1 MNQDSPSSKTLSKQ
15 LKDSLD
21 RQHIL
26 VGRQIAFLRRDE
38 LLRLICSG
46 DSPSEKLISELGL
59 TQKQASDILGLN
71 LEYFK
76 RSKALEIEDELID
89 IRARISELCR
99 ASVEPNSQYAV
110 GKTIVTQTLSKE
122 DFWRN
127 DVKRY

>member
-1 MNQDSPSSKTLSKQ
+1 MKTSSKQ

-38 LLRLICSG
+38 LLRLICSS

-76 RSKALEIEDELID
+76 RSKALEIEDELNDLKATINA
-89 IRARISELCR
+89 ICL
-99 ASVEPNSQYAV
+99 ASTESDSQYAV
-110 GKTIVTQTLSKE
+110 GKTTVTKTLSKE

>member
-1 MNQDSPSSKTLSKQ
+1 
-15 LKDSLD
+15 
-21 RQHIL
+21 
-26 VGRQIAFLRRDE
+26 VGRQIAFSRRDE
-38 LLRLICSG
+38 LLRLICLG

-127 DVKRY
+127 NAKRY

>member
-1 MNQDSPSSKTLSKQ
+1 MLFTSDGKEELEPGTHMKTSSKQ

-46 DSPSEKLISELGL
+46 NSPSEKLISELGL
-59 TQKQASDILGLN
+59 TQNQASDILGLN

-76 RSKALEIEDELID
+76 RSKALEIEDELNDLKTLIP
-89 IRARISELCR
+89 
-99 ASVEPNSQYAV
+99 VEKPPCIFQS
-110 GKTIVTQTLSKE
+110 
-122 DFWRN
+122 
-127 DVKRY
+127 